1 MRRTFGVASSC
12 GLSFV
17 AVLDEVHSE
26 GVLVWVWPCAAS
38 CGISCRRAAPREP

>member
-17 AVLDEVHSE
+17 AVLDEV
-26 GVLVWVWPCAAS
+26 LVWFWPCAAP
-38 CGISCRRAAPREP
+38 CGVRRAARREP